1 MPETIQETRKKITQ
15 VFGHFDLNRLHELRQ
30 ELGNY
35 QGELHRLS
43 RLDGTAE
50 QIAEE
55 KLRLAN
61 AALRLQQIAIPELA
75 ALAESALEIAGTN
88 AVNEACRPTRS
99 FSGKD
104 IPSEFKVPSQFGGIV
119 GRVKTALV
127 SR

>member
-15 VFGHFDLNRLHELRQ
+15 GLGHFDLNRLLELRQ
-30 ELGNY
+30 TLGNCRD
-35 QGELHRLS
+35 ELQRLS

-55 KLRLAN
+55 KLRLAT
-61 AALRLQQIAIPELA
+61 AALRLQQITIPELTE
-75 ALAESALEIAGTN
+75 LAESALEIAGGN
-88 AVNEACRPTRS
+88 AVQEACRPARS

-104 IPSEFKVPSQFGGIV
+104 IPSEFKMPSQFGDMI